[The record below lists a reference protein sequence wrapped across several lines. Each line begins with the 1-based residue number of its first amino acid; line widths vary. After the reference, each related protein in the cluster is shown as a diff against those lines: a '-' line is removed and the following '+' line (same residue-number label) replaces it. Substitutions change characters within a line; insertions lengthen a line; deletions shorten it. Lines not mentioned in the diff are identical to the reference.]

1 MAKKAIIIGAGIGG
15 LTTASLLANKG
26 WNVTIYEKNDRSG
39 GKMQQWESDGFRFD
53 TGPSLLT
60 MPSQLEKLFEVCGKN
75 IDDYLSLI
83 EPDPLCR
90 YFYKDGVV
98 FDNFADPVKTVEQI
112 NEFAPGDAE
121 AYQSFLTHSEDLYN
135 KTADAFLFNPL
146 NDLSDLKELKWADV
160 LSINAFSTV
169 SKKVD
174 QNFSST
180 HLRKFFKRFTTY
192 NGSSPYQAPATLNVI
207 PHVELNEG
215 GYYVKGGLYEIANSL
230 EKLALSLGVAIEY
243 NQNVTSIL
251 SDQKR
256 VKAVKINGEKRVN
269 ADLIVANSDATE
281 TLLHLLSPSALSNG
295 KRRRQQNIEPSCS
308 GFVLLLGCDKK
319 WDQLKHHNIFFS
331 DDYEKEFT
339 QIFQENALP
348 DDPTIYVANTSF
360 SDPDHAPEG
369 GSNLFVLVNS
379 PYLAKNQD
387 WEHRKKTY
395 RDHLINELEARGL
408 DGLRES
414 IKTED
419 VITPLDF
426 YKKYGSNKGSIYGTS
441 SNSMFSA
448 FLRPRN
454 KLREFENLYL
464 VGGSTHP
471 GGGIP
476 LVIQSAFNA
485 VQILERQNGI
495 LEKENH
501 KGH

>member
-1 MAKKAIIIGAGIGG
+1 MAKNAIVIGAGIGG
-15 LTTASLLANKG
+15 LAAASLLAKKG
-26 WNVTIYEKNDRSG
+26 WDVTLFEKNDCPG
-39 GKMQQWESDGFRFD
+39 GKMQQWESSGFQFD

-60 MPSQLEKLFEVCGKN
+60 MPFQLKKLFEECGKDIN
-75 IDDYLSLI
+75 DYLSLI

-98 FDNFADPVKTVEQI
+98 FDNFADHDKTVEQI
-112 NEFAPGDAE
+112 RQFAPNDAE
-121 AYQSFLTHSEDLYN
+121 AYRSFLYHSEDLYN
-135 KTADAFLFNPL
+135 KTAEAFLFNPL
-146 NDLSDLKELKWADV
+146 NDLSDLKKLKWADV

-174 QNFSST
+174 QFFSSP

-207 PHVELNEG
+207 PHVELNQG
-215 GYYVKGGLYEIANSL
+215 GYYVKGGLYEIAKSL
-230 EKLALSLGVAIEY
+230 EKLALSMGVSIEY

-251 SDQKR
+251 SDHRR
-256 VKAVKINGEKRVN
+256 VKAVQINGEKRIN
-269 ADLIVANSDATE
+269 TDLIVANSDASE
-281 TLLHLLSPSALSNG
+281 TILHLLSSTAISNG
-295 KRRRQQNIEPSCS
+295 KRRSQQNLEPSCS

-331 DDYEKEFT
+331 DNYKKEFS
-339 QIFQENALP
+339 QIFQDNVLP
-348 DDPTIYVANTSF
+348 DDPTIYVANTSV

-369 GSNLFVLVNS
+369 GSNLFVLVNA

-387 WEHRKKTY
+387 WDHRKKTY
-395 RDHLINELEARGL
+395 RDHIINELEARGL
-408 DGLRES
+408 DGLRS
-414 IKTED
+414 AIKTKN
-419 VITPLDF
+419 IIIPLDF

-441 SNSMFSA
+441 SNSIFSA

-485 VQILERQNGI
+485 MQILERQD
-495 LEKENH
+495 
-501 KGH
+501 

>member
-1 MAKKAIIIGAGIGG
+1 MTKKAIVIGAGIGG
-15 LTTASLLANKG
+15 LATATLLANKG
-26 WNVTIYEKNDRSG
+26 WNVTIYEKNEHSG
-39 GKMQQWESDGFRFD
+39 GKMQQWKSNGFRFD

-60 MPSQLEKLFEVCGKN
+60 MPFQLKKLFKECGKN
-75 IDDYLSLI
+75 IDDYISLI
-83 EPDPLCR
+83 EPEPLCR

-98 FDNFADPVKTVEQI
+98 FDNFADSDKSVDQI
-112 NEFAPGDAE
+112 RHFAPEDAE
-121 AYQSFLTHSEDLYN
+121 AYTSFLTHSEDLYN

-146 NDLSDLKELKWADV
+146 NELSDLKKLKWADV

-174 QNFSST
+174 KSFKSS

-192 NGSSPYQAPATLNVI
+192 NGSSPFQAPATLNVI
-207 PHVELNEG
+207 PHVELNQG

-230 EKLALSLGVAIEY
+230 EKLALSQGVTIEY
-243 NQNVTSIL
+243 GQTVTSIL
-251 SDQKR
+251 SDKNR
-256 VKAVKINGEKRVN
+256 VSAVKLADKKRIN

-281 TLLHLLSPSALSNG
+281 TIVHLLSPNSMSNG
-295 KRRRQQNIEPSCS
+295 KRRRQQNLEPSCS
-308 GFVLLLGCDKK
+308 GFVVLLGCNKK

-331 DDYEKEFT
+331 DDYQKEFN
-339 QIFQENALP
+339 QIFQDKVLP

-387 WEHRKKTY
+387 WEHREKTY
-395 RDHLINELEARGL
+395 RDHIINELEARGL
-408 DGLRES
+408 EGLRDS
-414 IKTED
+414 IKIED

-426 YKKYGSNKGSIYGTS
+426 YKRYGSNKGSIYGTS
-441 SNSMFSA
+441 SNSTFSA

-485 VQILERQNGI
+485 IQILERQNGTG
-495 LEKENH
+495 LNH